1 MDKRHVTS
9 GQPSPSSAEAVAL
22 RDINPPKSGWAALL
36 SGRNGVR
43 SLALAGGVVLHA
55 INVYIATTILPSV
68 VRDIGGIDYYAWN
81 TTLFVAA
88 SILGSALSAR
98 LLARSGPRSAYVIA
112 TLVFAI
118 GTFICAVAP
127 SMPVMLA
134 GRLVQGLGGGFLFA
148 LSYAMIRLVFDEALW
163 PRAMALVSG
172 MWGVAT
178 LVGPAVGGIY
188 AQLGVWRAAFWS
200 LIPVALLFA
209 VLAVIVLPKRS
220 TDEIERSPLPLAQLV
235 LLTSAVLAVSFGS
248 VSSVLLW
255 NIAGLVAAVIL
266 TALLIGTESRA
277 RHRLLPAGALRITTA
292 LGALYATMSLLAVAV
307 TSGEIFVPLFLQ
319 VLHQQSP
326 LIAGYLAALM
336 AAGWTL
342 GSIASA
348 GASGKGISC
357 AILAGPMLGMAG
369 MIALAVLM
377 PGESAGGWP
386 ALMPICVAL
395 VAIGLGVGMAWP
407 HLLTRVFQVAP
418 TGEQGMAAA
427 SITTVQL
434 FATALGAALA
444 GMVANVAGLT
454 DPGGI
459 AGTANAAVWLFG
471 LFAFAPILAIFTA
484 VRVVR
489 GYSKTV

>member
-98 LLARSGPRSAYVIA
+98 LLARAGPRGAYVIA
-112 TLVFAI
+112 TLVFVV

-134 GRLVQGLGGGFLFA
+134 GRLIQGLGGGFLFA
-148 LSYAMIRLVFDEALW
+148 LSYAMIRLVFDETLW

-220 TDEIERSPLPLAQLV
+220 TDEIERSRLPLAQLV

-248 VSSVLLW
+248 VSSVFLW

-266 TALLIGTESRA
+266 TLLLIGTESRA

-342 GSIASA
+342 GSVASA
-348 GASGKGISC
+348 GASGKGITC

-369 MIALAVLM
+369 MVALAVLM

-444 GMVANVAGLT
+444 GMVANGAGLT

-471 LFAFAPILAIFTA
+471 LFAFAPILAVFTA

-489 GYSKTV
+489 GYSKTA